1 MKKILFSLMA
11 ATLCL
16 MMTSCGSP
24 ASRVQSLADDIEKN
38 GNEWTDA
45 DTWESVIE
53 DFANATCDFLE
64 SDFTEDEAVEFGEA
78 CSAFMDAVRDIDD
91 SKAKKAIKKAGKAI
105 DKNKDLEKRIKKAA
119 KRAEKYA
126 KEQDFD
132 EDDLREAF
140 SGVYMF

>member
-1 MKKILFSLMA
+1 MA